1 MKCSVLLRQAA
12 FGLVALTATSVAS
25 ASSYAFFATFTDFGT
40 PADPAPDIFTI
51 SNISDPGITLDQ
63 IVIDLSGAANFP
75 VFDTLDGASA
85 SYNYGAANGAPIT
98 AFSAPDVGYVDL
110 TMAQQSALEEGQ
122 VLTLDFTDFDAG
134 EAFAFTTDLDDVI
147 DFFVSGSEM
156 AGAIFT
162 VTFTDANGNTFTDS
176 GLFREALGTSAN
188 NDAFAVVKGTVAP
201 IPVPGALLLMMSA
214 LGGLGAARFRK
225 A

>member
-1 MKCSVLLRQAA
+1 MKCSVLLRQLA
-12 FGLVALTATSVAS
+12 FALVALGATSVAS

-40 PADPAPDIFTI
+40 PANPAPDIFTI
-51 SNISDPGITLDQ
+51 SNISDPDVRLDQ
-63 IVIDLSGAANFP
+63 IIIDLSGAANFP

-85 SYNYGAANGAPIT
+85 SYNYGAADGAPVT
-98 AFSAPDVGYVDL
+98 GVSMANVGYVDL
-110 TMAQQSALEEGQ
+110 TPAQQADLEEGQ
-122 VLTLDFTDFDAG
+122 VLTLDFTDFEAG

-147 DFFVSGSEM
+147 DFFVSGTEM

-162 VTFTDANGNTFTDS
+162 VTFTDGDGNTFTDS

-188 NDAFAVVKGTVAP
+188 NDAFAVVKGTAV
-201 IPVPGALLLMMSA
+201 IPVPGALLLMLSA
-214 LGGLGAARFRK
+214 LGGLGASRLRK

>member
-1 MKCSVLLRQAA
+1 M
-12 FGLVALTATSVAS
+12 
-25 ASSYAFFATFTDFGT
+25 
-40 PADPAPDIFTI
+40 
-51 SNISDPGITLDQ
+51 
-63 IVIDLSGAANFP
+63 
-75 VFDTLDGASA
+75 
-85 SYNYGAANGAPIT
+85 
-98 AFSAPDVGYVDL
+98 DL
-110 TMAQQSALEEGQ
+110 TLEQQNALEEGQ
-122 VLTLDFTDFDAG
+122 VLTLDFTDFEAG

-162 VTFTDANGNTFTDS
+162 VTFTDGDGNTFTDS

-188 NDAFAVVKGTVAP
+188 NDAFAVVKGTAV
-201 IPVPGALLLMMSA
+201 IPVPGALLLMLSA